1 MDSARNAAYLAL
13 RDVEENKA
21 YSGLALKSAVRK
33 VPPESV
39 AFTRELVYG
48 TIRKQ
53 ILYDYLLGTLIKTPV
68 GKLPVS
74 DRVLLRM
81 GLNQLSS
88 LDSVPDYAAVSETVE
103 LAKKYSRGR
112 EKFIN
117 GVLRNYIREKDK
129 VVLPGPDE
137 DEIKYLSL
145 KYSFSPWIVEMFME
159 EFEERRYV
167 EMILDSLNQ
176 KPRFCIRTNTL
187 NTRTEELKESLES
200 LGYSVTA
207 DEDFQ
212 DVFFLDGA
220 FNEKPLDTELY
231 KKGMFSV
238 QDKASR
244 IAAYSLGAKP
254 GDLVVDV
261 CAAPGGKTM
270 AIAEAMKNTGKIVA
284 MDIHEHRIRLIES
297 EAERLGIKIVETM
310 KWDAGEINGDLINM
324 ADCVLADVPCSGL
337 GTARRKPEV
346 KYKMFD
352 EAMKALP
359 EKQLGIL
366 TASAEY
372 VKPGGTLVYST
383 CTMGGRENR
392 DVINAFLE
400 KNNNYELTD
409 MIQLMPVTGKTDGF
423 FICKL
428 KRIKTAFGG
437 KDAK

>member
-1 MDSARNAAYLAL
+1 MDSARKAAYLAL

-33 VPPESV
+33 VPPESA

-53 ILYDYLLGTLIKTPV
+53 ILFDYLIGSFIKTPV
-68 GKLPVS
+68 AKLPVS

-81 GLNQLSS
+81 GLNQITELG
-88 LDSVPDYAAVSETVE
+88 SVPDYAAVSETVE

-117 GVLRNYIREKDK
+117 GVLRTYIRDKDK
-129 VVLPGPDE
+129 VELPKPDE

-145 KYSFSPWIVEMFME
+145 KYSFSPWIVEMWMDE
-159 EFEERRYV
+159 IKEFRYL

-176 KPRFCIRTNTL
+176 KPRFCIRACSL
-187 NTRTEELKESLES
+187 NTTPEELKKSLES

-212 DVFFLDGA
+212 DVFFLEGD
-220 FNEKPLDTELY
+220 FDEKPLETELY

-254 GDLVVDV
+254 GDLVIDV
-261 CAAPGGKTM
+261 CAGPGGKTM
-270 AIAEAMKNTGKIVA
+270 AIAESMDNKGKIIA
-284 MDIHEHRIRLIES
+284 MDIYEHKLGLIEA
-297 EAERLGIKIVETM
+297 EAERLGVGIVETM
-310 KWDAGEINGDLINM
+310 KWDARETNRDLVST
-324 ADCVLADVPCSGL
+324 ADSVLVDVPCSGF

-346 KYKMFD
+346 KYKVFD
-352 EAMKALP
+352 EKMKALP
-359 EKQLGIL
+359 KLQLDIL
-366 TASAEY
+366 TASAKY
-372 VKPGGTLVYST
+372 VKPGGCLVYST
-383 CTMGGRENR
+383 CTIGKRENR
-392 DVINAFLE
+392 DVTEAFLE
-400 KNNNYELTD
+400 KNKEFGLTD

-423 FICKL
+423 YICKL
-428 KRIKTAFGG
+428 KRIEAAFGG
-437 KDAK
+437 DDAK